1 MKTALSLAAL
11 ALVACSAPFYA
22 AKPLTAVDPEDE
34 GLSLVFGSVE
44 IVHAAFSFADSE
56 PSEVEFRRLAPY
68 GRELYYMVSDKRL
81 FQAFHPRQVKNGYF
95 IAYLPPGAYELDYL
109 AGTRTTWNISDE
121 SSVHSRF
128 YVTRPGIY
136 DIGIIRL
143 TEPYPFLPTF
153 NLEFV
158 PPPATRE
165 RREVLRAAV
174 AGTRWAEVL
183 AERL

>member
-1 MKTALSLAAL
+1 MKAALSFAAL
-11 ALVACSAPFYA
+11 TLTACSAPFYA

-44 IVHAAFSFADSE
+44 IVHAGFSFADSE
-56 PSEVEFRRLAPY
+56 PSELEFRRLVPY
-68 GRELYYMVSDKRL
+68 GRELYYTISDNRL
-81 FQAFHPRQVKNGYF
+81 FKAFHPRQVKDGYF

-109 AGTRTTWNISDE
+109 AGSRTTWNISDE

-153 NLEFV
+153 TLEFV
-158 PPPATRE
+158 RPPATRE
-165 RREVLRAAV
+165 RRDVLRGAV
-174 AGTRWAEVL
+174 AGTRWAEAV